1 MRKSPPSLEKV
12 VSNNQHDFIKGRR
25 ISDVVHIATELL
37 DLELISSVQDFLS
50 GMDSV
55 RRTTTMKNREF
66 LFFVMGKIGFGNR
79 WTHN

>member
-1 MRKSPPSLEKV
+1 MRKSPPSLEKA

-50 GMDSV
+50 
-55 RRTTTMKNREF
+55 
-66 LFFVMGKIGFGNR
+66 R
-79 WTHN
+79 WTV